1 MSPAERHW
9 ALNRLRKRAGLES
22 TSEVEAHQRWKATD
36 QAARLRMAEL
46 GPSVQICH
54 AEGCQNVPI
63 DAVTGIV
70 TTTDAMRW
78 FCPQHV
84 DQTAPG
90 DMEPP
95 RMKLRLSPIGLFEP
109 IDEVEE
115 GREASRIA
123 AEAAR
128 REVEQA
134 QALRER
140 EADAPTRERYLPP
153 GDNLMVPR

>member
-1 MSPAERHW
+1 
-9 ALNRLRKRAGLES
+9 
-22 TSEVEAHQRWKATD
+22 
-36 QAARLRMAEL
+36 
-46 GPSVQICH
+46 
-54 AEGCQNVPI
+54 
-63 DAVTGIV
+63 
-70 TTTDAMRW
+70 
-78 FCPQHV
+78 
-84 DQTAPG
+84 
-90 DMEPP
+90 
-95 RMKLRLSPIGLFEP
+95 MKLRLSPIGLFEP